1 MIIVQNAWVI
11 IGNYGAANTGDEAM
25 LAGLLDALSSD
36 EPLTLY
42 VVSKRTAAPSW
53 STSSRVSWIRPWP
66 LTALAALWN
75 ARGLAMGG
83 GTHFHDDYR
92 HPRLLRHWWY
102 LSRIVA
108 LSAAAKLLRKKIVWL
123 SVGVGPL
130 NDLVTRALCR
140 AALSFCDQVSV
151 RDRQSL
157 REVRALKPRARVVG
171 SFDLA
176 ALMRRP
182 APAGSADRQRLGV
195 SLIDISS
202 VRGGSA
208 SREATF
214 RDGVTDGLRRVLDL
228 RAALDVSI
236 IVLRGG
242 SREDDVDVSRDVFDR
257 LALSHPGRVAFVDYE
272 DSPRAMFAHVA
283 GCDFML
289 GARYHASILAYL
301 ARVPQIVIAY
311 HRKCSDFCEHV
322 GLSAAAKLELDDVT
336 PAMVCER
343 VLALVEN
350 PAVFAPALDAD
361 RAGDEAGVSL
371 DLIRQDPS
379 FDGQGAECVV
389 P

>member
-1 MIIVQNAWVI
+1 MRNAWVI

-25 LAGLLDALSSD
+25 LAGLLDAVSAD
-36 EPLTLY
+36 EPLVLY
-42 VVSKRTAAPSW
+42 VVSKRTIAPPW
-53 STSSRVSWIRPWP
+53 ATSSRVSWIRPWP
-66 LTALAALWN
+66 LTALAALWG

-108 LSAAAKLLRKKIVWL
+108 LSAAATLRRKKVVWL

-130 NDLVTRALCR
+130 DHPITRALCR

-157 REVRALKPRARVVG
+157 REVQALRPSARVVG

-182 APAGSADRQRLGV
+182 APARSAGRQRLGM
-195 SLIDISS
+195 SLIDTSS
-202 VRGGSA
+202 IRGGSA
-208 SREATF
+208 SREALF
-214 RDGVTDGLRRVLDL
+214 RNGVAEGLRRVLD
-228 RAALDVSI
+228 ACPTLDVSI

-242 SREDDVDVSRDVFDR
+242 HREDDVDVSRDVYER
-257 LALSHPGRVAFVDYE
+257 LVMSHPGRVTFVDYE
-272 DSPRAMFAHVA
+272 DSPRAMFEHVA
-283 GCDFML
+283 ACDFMF

-301 ARVPQIVIAY
+301 ARVPQLVIAY

-322 GLSAAAKLELDDVT
+322 GLPAAARLELPDVT
-336 PAMVCER
+336 ATSVCER

-350 PAVFAPALDAD
+350 PSAFAPTLDAD
-361 RAGDEAGVSL
+361 RAGHEAGVSL
-371 DLIRQDPS
+371 DLIRQRPS